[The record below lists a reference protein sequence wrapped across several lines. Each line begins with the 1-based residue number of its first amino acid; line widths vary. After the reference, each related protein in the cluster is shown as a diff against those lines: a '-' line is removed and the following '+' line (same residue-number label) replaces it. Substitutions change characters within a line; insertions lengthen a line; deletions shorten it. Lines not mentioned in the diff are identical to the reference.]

1 MNYSGKVA
9 LVQDWFVIDGGA
21 EKVFKEILSLFP
33 EADVFSLI
41 DFLSDIERANILDG
55 KKSTTSVIQSF
66 PFAKKHYRYYLKWFP
81 YAIEQLDLSKYDL
94 IISSSYAV
102 AKGVLTHSDQLHI
115 CYCHSPMRYI
125 WDLYHAYMPKSSW
138 QNFPK
143 SFLMRSIISKLRIW
157 DVVSSNRVDYFI
169 ANSENVAKRIKK
181 VYRRES
187 KVIYPPVQINDFK
200 LHPQKEDYYVT
211 ASRLVAYK
219 KVDLIVKTFQS
230 MPDKKLVVIGK
241 GPELAKIRALA
252 KSCKNIEVK
261 GFVPYQTLIQSI
273 QKAKA
278 FINASNE
285 DFGISPVEAQAC
297 GTPVIGFGKGGLLE
311 TTVEGQTAVYFKEQ
325 TVESLK
331 NAIDAFEQAKLDNAE
346 AIHEFAK
353 KFDQR
358 NFQDQLKSFIQHCLE
373 KQHA

>member
-21 EKVFKEILSLFP
+21 EKVFKELLNLFP
-33 EADVFSLI
+33 EADVYSLI
-41 DFLSDIERANILDG
+41 DFLDDNERTNILHD

-102 AKGVLTHSDQLHI
+102 AKGVLTHAEQIHI

-125 WDLYHAYMPKSSW
+125 WDLYHAYMPKSKW
-138 QNFPK
+138 HNFPK
-143 SFLMRSIISKLRIW
+143 TCLMRSIISKLRIW

-169 ANSENVAKRIKK
+169 ANSENVARRIKK

-187 KVIYPPVQINDFK
+187 EVIYPPVQIDEFK
-200 LHPQKEDYYVT
+200 LQTQKEDYYVT
-211 ASRLVAYK
+211 ASRLVGYK
-219 KVDLIVKTFQS
+219 KVDLIVKAFQD

-241 GPELAKIRALA
+241 GPELSKIKALT
-252 KSCKNIEVK
+252 KGHKNIEVK
-261 GFVPYQTLIQSI
+261 GFVTHEVLIQSI
-273 QKAKA
+273 QNAKA

-311 TTVEGQTAVYFKEQ
+311 TTVEGKTAIYFAEQ
-325 TVESLK
+325 SIESLK
-331 NAIDAFEQAKLDNAE
+331 NAVKFFEESNMDSAE
-346 AIHEFAK
+346 AISEFAK
-353 KFDQR
+353 KFDR
-358 NFQDQLKSFIQHCLE
+358 SNFHKQLKSFIQHCLE